1 MTTILLALLI
11 ASPLLWLLSLLW
23 LSSWQHIRPFFALN
37 LVVLLAYLLV
47 LTSPGVSPFEV
58 DPYGLGRT
66 FLIIAAV
73 LSHVLLGFIFALG
86 YYFKSR
92 RAQ

>member
-1 MTTILLALLI
+1 MATLLLSLLI

-37 LVVLLAYLLV
+37 LVVLVAYLLV
-47 LTSPGVSPFEV
+47 LTSPGGSAFEA
-58 DPYGLGRT
+58 DPYGLGRI
-66 FLIIAAV
+66 FLIVAAV

-86 YYFKSR
+86 YYLKSR
-92 RAQ
+92 RAR